1 MRNSKIKVS
10 KSKNYWIDHTPEP
23 HPSETKIVKS
33 VESTDTIQELTKIRD
48 QNHEISK
55 MYLNLRYLRYIFK
68 IEVQS
73 EVQIEVQDRFYPKVN
88 PENSSVMRMDR
99 N

>member
-1 MRNSKIKVS
+1 
-10 KSKNYWIDHTPEP
+10 
-23 HPSETKIVKS
+23 
-33 VESTDTIQELTKIRD
+33 
-48 QNHEISK
+48 

-99 N
+99 NELNEKDDTFRGPPTVQIW